1 MLNTVIVLVLLGTN
15 AFAAEQAKSAN
26 QADKKTFELTP
37 TAPPIPA
44 LKYQFMFD
52 GAGDRI
58 PGNAAILYLDS
69 VLLLNADTREQV
81 QKAVDA
87 FGTDKKVFGSI
98 VDSIDA
104 CIAEFTFANRNSSLV
119 VVST

>member
-1 MLNTVIVLVLLGTN
+1 MKSLILNTVIVLVLLGTN
-15 AFAAEQAKSAN
+15 AFAADQAKPADLT
-26 QADKKTFELTP
+26 DKKTFELTP

-69 VLLLNADTREQV
+69 VLLLNADTREQIHN
-81 QKAVDA
+81 AADA
-87 FGTDKKVFGSI
+87 FRTDRKVF
-98 VDSIDA
+98 
-104 CIAEFTFANRNSSLV
+104 
-119 VVST
+119 